1 MEAGG
6 RGGELVAQGVVLHVD
21 ADQVVQTR
29 CGETEDAR
37 YFLSVEQVG
46 GLVPVNPHTTE
57 VVAEQVVQG
66 IAREEAEAVG
76 DPVCLLWIVV
86 EVGLDSLSQIANGL
100 GPLLVGARPDTE
112 RNTVQSVGGILL
124 QNKRVM
130 YAVRLASA
138 SANLDIVREACL
150 QCGLAD

>member
-1 MEAGG
+1 M
-6 RGGELVAQGVVLHVD
+6 VAQSIVLHID
-21 ADQVVQTR
+21 ADQVVQAW

-37 YFLSVEQVG
+37 YLLSVEQVG

-76 DPVCLLWIVV
+76 DPVSLLWVVV
-86 EVGLDSLSQIANGL
+86 EVGLDSLSQVANSL

-112 RNTVQSVGGILL
+112 RNTIQSVRGILL
-124 QNKRVM
+124 QNERVV
-130 YAVRLASA
+130 YAVGLASA

-150 QCGLAD
+150 RCELAD